1 MFFPAFFVVPRIER
15 RLPLRQYVTSRSW
28 STQSETSVFNRRRSA
43 KTHDTDDGRTDRSCI
58 MTERLAIRRV
68 RVDDMAAIARLFRTT
83 REACLPYL
91 PELHAPEE
99 DLRFFRER
107 VFRETDMWVAEHPHI
122 VGFISYRTGWVD
134 HLYVHPDFHAR
145 GTGSALLSKAM
156 EAHANLQLWV
166 FQKNATAIRF
176 YAARG
181 FRLVE
186 WTDGC
191 GNEECEPDA
200 LYAWHRSP

>member
-1 MFFPAFFVVPRIER
+1 
-15 RLPLRQYVTSRSW
+15 
-28 STQSETSVFNRRRSA
+28 
-43 KTHDTDDGRTDRSCI
+43 
-58 MTERLAIRRV
+58 MTERFTIRRA
-68 RVDDMAAIARLFRTT
+68 RIDDMAAIARLFRTT

-91 PELHAPEE
+91 PKLHTPEE

-107 VFRETDMWVAEHPHI
+107 VFRETDIWVAEHAHI
-122 VGFISYRTGWVD
+122 VGFISYRMGWID

-145 GTGSALLSKAM
+145 GTGSALLCKAM
-156 EAHANLQLWV
+156 EVHSNLQLWV

-186 WTDGC
+186 QTDGRA
-191 GNEECEPDA
+191 NEEREPDA
-200 LYAWHRSP
+200 RYAWHRSP